1 MSVPAVKHQPVP
13 PPEDR
18 PRTRILIVDDDER
31 NAFAAIQALETLGQ
45 ELVVA
50 RSGEEALRH
59 LLTDDF
65 AVILLDLHMPGM
77 DGYETAELI
86 RQRRRNRDVPI
97 VFLTAVFRDEA
108 HIFKAYSAGAVDVVF
123 KPVDPFILRS
133 KVQVLVDLHIK
144 TLELEQQSETRRLLI
159 EENARI
165 HAEKLAAERAL
176 RRTQERQEAI
186 LRALPVVFHSR
197 TADAPYE
204 PLFVGGNVMELTGF
218 SADDF
223 LASAEFGISRVHPDD
238 VDIVI
243 HAQAEARKSG
253 VYSCEYRWQCA
264 DGSYRSLIDQ
274 GVLAQDE
281 ESGRQ
286 VVFGTLLDNTERRG
300 LEEQLSHA
308 RKMEAVGQ
316 LTGGVAHDFN
326 NLLTVILGNIELI
339 KRRTGEQHELA
350 RQIEAVRLAAEKG
363 GALTR
368 QLLAFSRRQ
377 RLNPLTVDLNVL
389 ISEFAP
395 LLRQAVGEAVSIDLD
410 LASEALPAHLDPA
423 QFESALLNL
432 AVNARDAM
440 EGGGV
445 LSIATKIL
453 AEAAG
458 NDDSRI
464 LVTVRDTGQGMDAEV
479 ASRIFEPF
487 FTTKEIGKGSGL
499 GLSQV
504 YGFVR
509 QSGGEIAVS
518 SAPGQGA
525 AFEISLPLSRAALGQ
540 RGSGGEVAE
549 LARGSE
555 RVLVVEDDPAVLA
568 MAVETLEG
576 LGYQVT
582 TADSAAAAMKRLK
595 GRKPFDLLFSD
606 VVMPGGVNGVELA
619 HAALKV
625 RPELKVLL
633 TSGYVG
639 DEAASWANEFPMIDK
654 PYLGPALAA
663 KVRAVLDAGVPAPE
677 PAQAQQG
684 WGSAF
689 DARSLAVAPS
699 ETI

>member
-1 MSVPAVKHQPVP
+1 MTVPAVKHQAVP

-50 RSGEEALRH
+50 RSGEEALRK
-59 LLTDDF
+59 LLVDEY

-144 TLELEQQSETRRLLI
+144 TLELEQQSESRRLLI

-197 TADAPYE
+197 TADSPYE

-218 SADDF
+218 SAEDF
-223 LASAEFGISRVHPDD
+223 LATAEFGISRVHPDD
-238 VDIVI
+238 VDIVVR
-243 HAQAEARKSG
+243 AQAEARKSG

-264 DGSYRSLIDQ
+264 DGTYRSLIDQ
-274 GVLAQDE
+274 GVLAMDE

-286 VVFGTLLDNTERRG
+286 VVLGTLLDNTERRG

-326 NLLTVILGNIELI
+326 NLLTVVLGNIELI
-339 KRRTGEQHELA
+339 KRRTGEQHELS

-389 ISEFAP
+389 IADFAP
-395 LLRQAVGEAVSIDLD
+395 LLRQAVGEAVSIDLS
-410 LASEALPAHLDPA
+410 LATEPLPAHLDAA

-445 LSIATKIL
+445 LSVATKTV
-453 AEAAG
+453 G
-458 NDDSRI
+458 GDDPKV
-464 LVTVRDTGQGMDAEV
+464 LVVVRDTGQGMDAEV

-509 QSGGEIAVS
+509 QSGGEVSVS
-518 SAPGQGA
+518 SAPGKGA
-525 AFEISLPLSRAALGQ
+525 VFEIYLPLSRAALSQ
-540 RGSGGEVAE
+540 RGVSDETPEAV
-549 LARGSE
+549 RGTE

-582 TADSAAAAMKRLK
+582 TADTAAAAMKRLK
-595 GRKPFDLLFSD
+595 SRKAFDMLFSD

-619 HAALKV
+619 HAALKE
-625 RPELKVLL
+625 RPGLKVLL

-663 KVRAVLDAGVPAPE
+663 KIRAVLDAEAPATE
-677 PAQAQQG
+677 PAKVRQG
-684 WGSAF
+684 
-689 DARSLAVAPS
+689 
-699 ETI
+699 

>member
-1 MSVPAVKHQPVP
+1 MTVPAVKHQATP

-50 RSGEEALRH
+50 RSGEEALRR
-59 LLTDDF
+59 LLVDDF

-144 TLELEQQSETRRLLI
+144 TLELEQQSESRRLLI

-176 RRTQERQEAI
+176 RSTQERQEAI

-204 PLFVGGNVMELTGF
+204 PLFVGGNVIELTGF
-218 SADDF
+218 SAEDF

-238 VDIVI
+238 VDIVVR
-243 HAQAEARKSG
+243 AQAEARKSG
-253 VYSCEYRWQCA
+253 SYACEYRWQCA

-326 NLLTVILGNIELI
+326 NLLTVVLGNIELI
-339 KRRTGEQHELA
+339 KRRTGDQHELA
-350 RQIEAVRLAAEKG
+350 RQIDAVRLAAEKG

-389 ISEFAP
+389 ISDFAP
-395 LLRQAVGEAVSIDLD
+395 LLRQAVGEAVSIELS
-410 LASEALPAHLDPA
+410 LAAEALPAHLDPA

-440 EGGGV
+440 EGGGL
-445 LSIATKIL
+445 LSISTKST
-453 AEAAG
+453 G
-458 NDDSRI
+458 GDDPRI
-464 LVTVRDTGQGMDAEV
+464 LVTVRDTGQGMDADV

-509 QSGGEIAVS
+509 QSGGEVTVT
-518 SAPGQGA
+518 SAPGEGA
-525 AFEISLPLSRAALGQ
+525 VFEVSLPLSQAALSQ
-540 RGSGGEVAE
+540 RGGGDETTEA
-549 LARGSE
+549 ARGSE

-582 TADSAAAAMKRLK
+582 TADTAAAALKRLK
-595 GRKPFDLLFSD
+595 SRKAFDLLFSD

-663 KVRAVLDAGVPAPE
+663 KVRAVLDAEVPAKA
-677 PAQAQQG
+677 PAKAQRG
-684 WGSAF
+684 
-689 DARSLAVAPS
+689 
-699 ETI
+699 

>member
-1 MSVPAVKHQPVP
+1 MTVPAVKHQAVP

-18 PRTRILIVDDDER
+18 LRTRILIVDDDER
-31 NAFAAIQALETLGQ
+31 NAFAAVQALETLGQ

-144 TLELEQQSETRRLLI
+144 TLELEQQSESRRLLI

-165 HAEKLAAERAL
+165 HAEKLAAERTL

-197 TADAPYE
+197 AADAPYE
-204 PLFVGGNVMELTGF
+204 PLFVGGNVIELTGF
-218 SADDF
+218 TAEDF

-238 VDIVI
+238 VDIVVR
-243 HAQAEARKSG
+243 AQAEARKSG
-253 VYSCEYRWQCA
+253 VYACEYRWQCA

-274 GVLAQDE
+274 GVLAMDE

-286 VVFGTLLDNTERRG
+286 VVLGTLLDNTERRG

-326 NLLTVILGNIELI
+326 NLLTVVLGNIELI
-339 KRRTGEQHELA
+339 KRRTGEQHELS
-350 RQIEAVRLAAEKG
+350 RQIDAVRLAAEKG

-389 ISEFAP
+389 IADFAP
-395 LLRQAVGEAVSIDLD
+395 LLRQAVGEAVSIDLS
-410 LASEALPAHLDPA
+410 LAAEPLPAHLDAA

-445 LSIATKIL
+445 LSVETKTVD
-453 AEAAG
+453 G
-458 NDDSRI
+458 DDPKI
-464 LVTVRDTGQGMDAEV
+464 LVTVRDTGQGMDAGV

-509 QSGGEIAVS
+509 QSGGEVKVN

-525 AFEISLPLSRAALGQ
+525 EFEIYLPQSQAALSQ
-540 RGSGGEVAE
+540 RGVSDETAE
-549 LARGSE
+549 AARGAE

-582 TADSAAAAMKRLK
+582 TAETAAAALKRLK
-595 GRKPFDLLFSD
+595 GRKAFDLLFSD

-625 RPELKVLL
+625 RPGLKVLL

-663 KVRAVLDAGVPAPE
+663 KIREVLDARVPTT
-677 PAQAQQG
+677 QQPKRRRG
-684 WGSAF
+684 
-689 DARSLAVAPS
+689 
-699 ETI
+699 

>member
-1 MSVPAVKHQPVP
+1 MTVPAVKHQAVP

-18 PRTRILIVDDDER
+18 LRTRILIVDDDER

-59 LLTDDF
+59 LLIDDF

-144 TLELEQQSETRRLLI
+144 TLELEQQSESRRLLI

-197 TADAPYE
+197 TADPPYE
-204 PLFVGGNVMELTGF
+204 PLFVGGNVIELTGF

-223 LASAEFGISRVHPDD
+223 LATAEFGISRVHPDD
-238 VDIVI
+238 VDIVVR
-243 HAQAEARKSG
+243 AQAEARRSG
-253 VYSCEYRWQCA
+253 AYSCEYRWQCA
-264 DGSYRSLIDQ
+264 DGTYRSLIDQ
-274 GVLAQDE
+274 GVLASDE

-326 NLLTVILGNIELI
+326 NLLTVVLGNIELI
-339 KRRTGEQHELA
+339 KRRTGEQHELS
-350 RQIEAVRLAAEKG
+350 RQIEAVRQAAEKG

-389 ISEFAP
+389 IADFAP
-395 LLRQAVGEAVSIDLD
+395 LLRQAVGEAVSIALD
-410 LASEALPAHLDPA
+410 LATQPLPAHLDPA

-445 LSIATKIL
+445 LSVATRIIG
-453 AEAAG
+453 G
-458 NDDSRI
+458 NDPRI

-509 QSGGEIAVS
+509 QSGGEISVS
-518 SAPGQGA
+518 SRPGQGA
-525 AFEISLPLSRAALGQ
+525 AFEISLPLSQAALSQ
-540 RGSGGEVAE
+540 RGVGDEAPEAV
-549 LARGSE
+549 RGSE

-582 TADSAAAAMKRLK
+582 TADTAAAALKRLK
-595 GRKPFDLLFSD
+595 GRKAFDLLFSD

-625 RPELKVLL
+625 RPGLKVLL

-663 KVRAVLDAGVPAPE
+663 KIRAVLDAEAPAVE
-677 PAQAQQG
+677 PAK
-684 WGSAF
+684 
-689 DARSLAVAPS
+689 ARRG
-699 ETI
+699 

>member
-1 MSVPAVKHQPVP
+1 MSIPAVKHQVIP
-13 PPEDR
+13 PAEDR

-31 NAFAAIQALETLGQ
+31 NAFAATQALETLGQ

-50 RSGEEALRH
+50 RSGEEALRK
-59 LLTDDF
+59 LLTDEY

-144 TLELEQQSETRRLLI
+144 TLELEQQSESRRLLI
-159 EENARI
+159 EENARV

-186 LRALPVVFHSR
+186 LRALPLVFHSR
-197 TADAPYE
+197 TADPPYE

-218 SADDF
+218 SADEF
-223 LASAEFGISRVHPDD
+223 LATADFGISRVHPED
-238 VDIVI
+238 VDIVVR
-243 HAQAEARKSG
+243 AQAEARRTGS
-253 VYSCEYRWQCA
+253 YACEYRWQCA

-274 GVLAQDE
+274 GVLAPDE
-281 ESGRQ
+281 DSGRQ
-286 VVFGTLLDNTERRG
+286 MVFGTWLDNTERRG
-300 LEEQLSHA
+300 LEEQLGHA

-326 NLLTVILGNIELI
+326 NLLTVVLGNIELI
-339 KRRTGEQHELA
+339 RRRTGDQHELA
-350 RQIEAVRLAAEKG
+350 RQIDAVRQAAEKG

-377 RLNPLTVDLNVL
+377 RLNPLTVDLNTL
-389 ISEFAP
+389 IADFAP
-395 LLRQAVGEAVSIDLD
+395 LMRQAVGEAVSIE
-410 LASEALPAHLDPA
+410 LALAGEPLPAHLDPA

-440 EGGGV
+440 EGGGQ
-445 LSIATKIL
+445 LSIAAGTVGGEDPKIV
-453 AEAAG
+453 
-458 NDDSRI
+458 
-464 LVTVRDTGQGMDAEV
+464 VTVRDTGEGMDADV

-509 QSGGEIAVS
+509 QSGGEISVK

-525 AFEISLPLSRAALGQ
+525 TFEIQLPLSQATLSE
-540 RGSGGEVAE
+540 RGGGGDVIQA
-549 LARGSE
+549 ARGSE

-582 TADSAAAAMKRLK
+582 TANNAAAALKRLK
-595 GRKPFDLLFSD
+595 GRKAFDLLFSD

-619 HAALKV
+619 HLAREA
-625 RPELKVLL
+625 RPGLKVLL

-639 DEAASWANEFPMIDK
+639 DEAASWANEFPLIDK
-654 PYLGPALAA
+654 PYLAPALAS
-663 KVRAVLDAGVPAPE
+663 KIRAVLDV
-677 PAQAQQG
+677 
-684 WGSAF
+684 
-689 DARSLAVAPS
+689 DAS
-699 ETI
+699 ETERPKARQG